1 MARYDTYGATDDQ
14 VVEDLDQG
22 FSGFNNKLR
31 PDQLPSGVLSVS
43 NNGRMDLN
51 GEWQPRTGIEIFSTP
66 FTPAVLKLYAI
77 SDSLAFRLHDTLPDV
92 ATTGDGVKTD
102 YSRSGEVLT
111 INFASA
117 HGITTGDIVNIDVPS
132 DP

>member
-51 GEWQPRTGIEIFSTP
+51 GEWQPRKGMEIFSAP
-66 FTPAVLKLYAI
+66 FSAAVLALPFKLY
-77 SDSLAFRLHDTLPDV
+77 DST
-92 ATTGDGVKTD
+92 
-102 YSRSGEVLT
+102 
-111 INFASA
+111 
-117 HGITTGDIVNIDVPS
+117 NIGG
-132 DP
+132 